1 MISELSANLAKIF
14 LVIGVP
20 FVFFKSI
27 NKNVHNYGYT
37 SFYQKTK
44 RPFYQL
50 HVNAT
55 KIGIIL
61 AFVHGFTVQPISQT
75 YILTGWL
82 LGIIMIVLLGLGAFL
97 SIKNKSHPMD
107 TGKDLQWKTIRHL
120 KWVLGI
126 CVLVSLFLHYLPMMG
141 QT

>member
-1 MISELSANLAKIF
+1 MISELITNLAKIL

-27 NKNVHNYGYT
+27 NKSVHNYGYT
-37 SFYQKTK
+37 SFYQKIK

-55 KIGIIL
+55 KIGTVL
-61 AFVHGFTVQPISQT
+61 AFVHGFTVQPISQM

-82 LGIIMIVLLGLGAFL
+82 LGIIMIVLLGLGYF
-97 SIKNKSHPMD
+97 SVSRINPN
-107 TGKDLQWKTIRHL
+107 QW
-120 KWVLGI
+120 V
-126 CVLVSLFLHYLPMMG
+126 
-141 QT
+141 